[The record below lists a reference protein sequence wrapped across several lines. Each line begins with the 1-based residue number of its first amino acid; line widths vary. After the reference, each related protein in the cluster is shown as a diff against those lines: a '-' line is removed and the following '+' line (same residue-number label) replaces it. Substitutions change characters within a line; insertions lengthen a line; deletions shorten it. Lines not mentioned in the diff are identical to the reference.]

1 MSNKTK
7 SYQKFLATSAT
18 AAAVAS
24 VGAFL
29 PVEVSA
35 INGFAD
41 VESDKYY
48 TEAVNKMTDVGFIQ
62 GIGGDSF
69 GTNDYLKRQDA
80 AVLFSRVLLWD
91 VSSAN
96 HVSFKD
102 VPEDAYYRQAVAKA
116 VEEGV
121 ISGRSETTFS
131 PNDHLTRG
139 EMAVLLTR
147 AFQLEVDHN
156 ADIPFD
162 DVKGHP
168 YEEDIKAVYQAG
180 LASGVTE
187 TSFDPASE
195 VTRAQFASFL
205 YRSELVRTHIEVK
218 KENQQGLVQRIEMV
232 GDGEVTI
239 GGKSYKLS
247 AEVGSL
253 FNDENKEAL
262 EGSYVEFEVEADTVK
277 SISYIAL
284 TNSNTELNGEG
295 IEIAG
300 SIVILADDIQLHAI
314 RTNHLIVGEQVSSSF
329 SADSIVVAENTTI
342 VNAVQDLRASS
353 LDRNNPTYT
362 FENSTLNRINLQ
374 RSQANLQLSG
384 QTTVE
389 TLLVEVEEAVV
400 SLDSE
405 VRINDLVLPEAVDA
419 ADLIENYEAVK
430 NNIKQIGGEENQEVK
445 PEPPISQTPAP
456 APTPINPP
464 IVSPTIINVETLLF
478 TVAKGEVFTLP
489 AEVPVEYSDG
499 ETRLAAVE
507 WESAAI
513 DTSSIGEFEFIGS
526 IEGYDKDI
534 ILVLRVTPAG
544 YELSADGKAATVS
557 SESGFKYALQ
567 EPQIETIKVVDSITL
582 TSIENINKKV
592 LIPDETADK
601 LIDFGGSA
609 VSELEVQGDNIT
621 VKNAVISS
629 LVIGSEVKNIVL
641 ENVSDTAGASHTF
654 DGGGGESVILS
665 GNTTFNGDI
674 RITTGSDIRIT
685 SNGAGKIE
693 GTVWLT
699 SDVPTKIDAPVSSL
713 VVDTESDKIE
723 VSAAVG
729 SMVVRQNATVI
740 VNEGGLIT
748 NPTKRIGV
756 EVIAKDSSGNVVDNI
771 EFNVI
776 LDTAELE
783 RLIERA
789 ENISQNAEV
798 GTDEGEFSQE
808 AVDALESAIDAAE
821 KILDENKEV
830 DVKTQE
836 LIDNASLDLQD
847 ALHMFRSSIVR
858 VDRFDLYQKIGR
870 AQRLSNRVTPGD
882 EPGQYPAD
890 LFADLLEHIEEAQE
904 LYDTYGISQE
914 MIDDE
919 IAKLSEFIATFVAA
933 RIVAEDEEPG
943 TEDPL
948 VDGQVTFLI
957 SGDHFENHFARVEY
971 FGTDGAFPNGDTFL
985 QSSTEMTNEGLV
997 INADGID
1004 ETEFETFYITVETN
1018 GYLFIEEFSKE
1029 EVMSG
1034 EVREIEIN
1042 DNYVPIELALPEGHQ
1057 SEDAWVTLHP
1067 VLNGKPLLYAFASEG
1082 TKVPA
1087 GTYNVQFTSRGEEAS
1102 YNLYKTG
1109 VNLDKDNSAVEFTDE
1124 EIAKIE
1130 FELEQVTTNSYNI
1143 AYVFAYMPSSDFRA
1157 WSSVGFND
1165 NVTSFYTN
1173 KFDYSNVNVVYD
1185 VEQNEEYWQ
1194 LDFATGALDLKE
1206 DTTITVSDDIE
1217 IKVDQHTIADVNIHS
1232 NLHNYFNVHIEN
1244 TLEQRING
1252 ISKQE
1257 LTEWGFIPRIGNVN
1271 GTVTVVVNGESY
1283 SKEVD
1288 AFRFNDISISDVV
1301 GDHTFE
1307 GEAKL
1312 IFEVKG
1318 SPIPIKSFETD
1329 ITVYAGEEAEGGIDE
1344 EGDEDYPT
1352 PAPQLTGGETN
1363 RTLSEN
1369 TVSSGFLL
1377 NEFFIGENLTYDF
1390 NIISEEELVEV
1401 TMDDWQLSFHLNDS
1415 WGSSLGD
1422 GFILEVTANNQF
1434 GTVTETVTFSVAPEI
1449 LNIEA
1454 HNFSEGT
1461 KIVWKDSNIQE
1472 VNGYNIYRSTSN
1484 DYMDLDLEAD
1494 LIATVDPSIE
1504 EFVDKQTSAEEI
1516 FYYIYPVVGENV
1528 YPTHL
1533 TVSVKSFAKQE
1544 LEMRF
1549 HVFQAFATTE
1559 TPENFNLDMIEESL
1573 SETEQLVDK
1582 ALEVGWS
1589 EEEIEGFL
1597 NYDNYLIAKERIAL
1611 ERAKFKNNVEIELQ
1625 EFIVDANEIEFSLA
1639 LENEDQTANEGEIT
1653 FTFTNFLDD
1662 ELDIN
1667 VSLNGDETTQDI
1679 IEVLFEELNQAADSE
1694 ETTLAFDWVL
1704 EGETIVFTI
1713 IDHSLLSDMLKI
1725 KVIETENK

>member
-29 PVEVSA
+29 PAEVSA
-35 INGFAD
+35 INGFTD
-41 VESDKYY
+41 VESYKYY

-62 GIGGDSF
+62 GIGGDRF

-156 ADIPFD
+156 ADVPFE

-205 YRSELVRTHIEVK
+205 YRSELVRTHIDVK
-218 KENQQGLVQRIEMV
+218 KENQEGLVQRVEVV

-239 GGKSYKLS
+239 SGKSYKLS
-247 AEVGSL
+247 AEAGPL
-253 FNDENKEAL
+253 FSDENKEAL
-262 EGSYVEFEVEADTVK
+262 EGSYVEFEVEADTITSVT
-277 SISYIAL
+277 YIAL

-295 IEIAG
+295 IEIDG

-329 SADSIVVAENTTI
+329 SANSIVVAENTTI
-342 VNAVQDLRASS
+342 LNIVRDLGASS
-353 LDRNNPTYT
+353 LDSNNPTYI
-362 FENSTLNRINLQ
+362 FENSTLNRVNLQ
-374 RSQANLQLSG
+374 RSQANLKLTG
-384 QTTVE
+384 QSTVE

-430 NNIKQIGGEENQEVK
+430 NNIKQIGGEENPKVK
-445 PEPPISQTPAP
+445 PEPPTSQTPAP
-456 APTPINPP
+456 TPTPINPP
-464 IVSPTIINVETLLF
+464 IVSPTIINVEELLY
-478 TVAKGEVFTLP
+478 TVAEGGEFTLP
-489 AEVPVEYSDG
+489 NKVPVKYSDG
-499 ETRLAAVE
+499 TPRSVAVE

-526 IEGYDKDI
+526 IEGYDKNI
-534 ILVLRVTPAG
+534 ILVLRVTPEG
-544 YELSADGKAATVS
+544 YELSEDGKAATVS

-567 EPQIETIKVVDSITL
+567 EPQIETIEVVDSITL
-582 TSIENINKKV
+582 TSNETINKKV
-592 LIPDETADK
+592 LIPAEIADK
-601 LIDFGGSA
+601 SIDFGGSA
-609 VSELEVQGDNIT
+609 VSELEVQGDDIT
-621 VKNAVISS
+621 VKNVVISS

-641 ENVSDTAGASHTF
+641 ENVSDTEDASHIF

-665 GNTTFNGDI
+665 GDTTFNGDI

-685 SNGAGKIE
+685 SNGEGKIE
-693 GTVWLT
+693 GTLWLT

-723 VSAAVG
+723 VSAAVEN
-729 SMVVRQNATVI
+729 MVVRQNATVI
-740 VNEGGLIT
+740 VNEGVLIT
-748 NPTKRIGV
+748 NRTKRIGV
-756 EVIAKDSSGNVVDNI
+756 EVIAKDSSGAEINI
-771 EFNVI
+771 EFEEV

-783 RLIERA
+783 RTIERA
-789 ENISQNAEV
+789 KNISQNAEE
-798 GTDEGEFSQE
+798 GTHEGEFSPE
-808 AVDALESAIDAAE
+808 ALDALESAITAAE
-821 KILDENKEV
+821 KILDENKEI
-830 DVKTQE
+830 DVETQE

-847 ALHMFRSSIVR
+847 ALHLFRSSIVR
-858 VDRFDLYQKIGR
+858 VERVDLYLEIGR

-882 EPGQYPAD
+882 EPGQYPTD
-890 LFADLLEHIEEAQE
+890 LFADLLEYIEEAQE

-914 MIDDE
+914 MIDAE

-957 SGDHFENHFARVEY
+957 SGDHFDNHFARVEY

-1018 GYLFIEEFSKE
+1018 GYLFIEEFTKE

-1034 EVREIEIN
+1034 EVREIEVN
-1042 DNYVPIELALPEGHQ
+1042 DNYVPIGLALPEGHQ

-1109 VNLDKDNSAVEFTDE
+1109 VTLNKDNSAVEFTDE
-1124 EIAKIE
+1124 EMAKIQ
-1130 FELEQVTTNSYNI
+1130 FQLEQVTTNNYAI
-1143 AYVFAYMPSSDFRA
+1143 AYAFAHKSSSDFRA

-1173 KFDYSNVNVVYD
+1173 RFNYSNVNVVYD
-1185 VEQNEEYWQ
+1185 VEHNEEYWQ
-1194 LDFATGALDLKE
+1194 IDFATGALDLKE
-1206 DTTITVSDDIE
+1206 DTIIPISDDLAV
-1217 IKVDQHTIADVNIHS
+1217 KADQHRIEDVNIHS
-1232 NLHNYFNVHIEN
+1232 NLYHYFNVHIEN
-1244 TLEQRING
+1244 SLEQRIND
-1252 ISKQE
+1252 ISKRE
-1257 LTEWGFIPRIGNVN
+1257 LTEWGFFNRTGYVN
-1271 GTVTVVVNGESY
+1271 GSVTVVVNGESY
-1283 SKEVD
+1283 SKEVG

-1301 GDHTFE
+1301 GDNTFE

-1312 IFEVKG
+1312 IFEVKD
-1318 SPIPIKSFETD
+1318 SPIPIKSFEAN
-1329 ITVYAGEEAEGGIDE
+1329 IIVYEGEDEGEEDV
-1344 EGDEDYPT
+1344 DFPT
-1352 PAPQLTGGETN
+1352 PAPQLIGGEAN

-1377 NEFFIGENLTYDF
+1377 NEFFIGENLTYEF
-1390 NIISEEELVEV
+1390 NIISGEELVEV
-1401 TMDDWQLSFHLNDS
+1401 TMDDWQLSFNLNES

-1422 GFILEVTANNQF
+1422 GFILEVTAENQF
-1434 GTVTETVTFSVAPEI
+1434 GTVTETVSFSVKPEV
-1449 LNIEA
+1449 LNREV
-1454 HNFSEGT
+1454 FDDTDGT
-1461 KIVWKDSNIQE
+1461 KIKWLDSKLPE
-1472 VNGYNIYRSTSN
+1472 VSGYNIYRSISN
-1484 DYMDLDLEAD
+1484 NYMDLDLEAD
-1494 LIATVDPSIE
+1494 LIATVSPGTE
-1504 EFVDKQTSAEEI
+1504 EFVDKTTSDEEL
-1516 FYYIYPVVGENV
+1516 FYYIYPVIGERV
-1528 YPTHL
+1528 YPSDL
-1533 TVSVKSFAKQE
+1533 PVSLKSFAKQE
-1544 LEMRF
+1544 LEMKF

-1559 TPENFNLDMIEESL
+1559 TPENFNLDGIEESL
-1573 SETEQLVDK
+1573 RETEQLMEK
-1582 ALEVGWS
+1582 AIEVGWS
-1589 EEEIEGFL
+1589 EEEIKSFL
-1597 NYDNYLIAKERIAL
+1597 SYDNYLIAKDRIVI
-1611 ERAKFKNNVEIELQ
+1611 ERAKFINNVEIEIQ
-1625 EFIVDANEIEFSLA
+1625 VFVIGADEIEFSLA
-1639 LENEDQTANEGEIT
+1639 LGNEDQTANEGEIT

-1679 IEVLFEELNQAADSE
+1679 IEVLFEELNQAAASE
-1694 ETTLAFDWVL
+1694 EATLAYDWVL
-1704 EGETIVFTI
+1704 EGDTIVFTI
-1713 IDHSLLSDMLKI
+1713 IDHSLLSGILEI